1 MEFGD
6 LRGILHYVPKFR
18 NKLFVIKLDG
28 SVVHSDNMSNIV
40 LDLAVLN
47 SLKVNYIIVH
57 DVLMQDGVD
66 QNEVNENDIPTSSE
80 RLDFQ
85 LNESS
90 KLTNIIMRELTAV
103 GLKVASANSVIARSR
118 GVING
123 VDYPHDGK
131 VEKIDSDGLMALIE
145 KGIIPILSSIAF
157 DKKGRN
163 YLLDSDDLAFAV
175 GISTGC
181 SKVIFLTAADMV
193 KSVNGIEFTVSQ
205 AINFAE
211 EEVNRSKRLSKILI
225 EAAKVCN
232 QNVDRVHIL
241 NGLHDYGILA
251 ELFVNEGVGIMVH
264 RDPYGMI
271 RSASDS
277 DASEVFSIIQSAVR
291 DDELLPRSS
300 LDIASM
306 IKDFYVLEIDGNVV
320 GTVALH
326 SQGEVAEMACL
337 FVKKSHEGV
346 GYGGRLVKYIFKV
359 AEEREIKKIYALSTQ
374 ASGFFESLGWRE
386 GGMNDLSESRRREY
400 LSGGRNSKIFYKCI

>member
-28 SVVHSDNMSNIV
+28 AVVHSDNMSNIV

-57 DVLMQDGVD
+57 DLIRQDGVD
-66 QNEVNENDIPTSSE
+66 QKKENNDKIPTTSE
-80 RLDFQ
+80 RLELQ

-90 KLTNIIMRELTAV
+90 KLTNILMRELTAV
-103 GLKVASANSVIARSR
+103 GLKVASANSVIARSK

-131 VEKIDSDGLMALIE
+131 VEKIDDVGLMALIE

-175 GISTGC
+175 GSSTGC
-181 SKVIFLTAADMV
+181 SKVIFLTATDMV
-193 KSVNGIEFTVSQ
+193 NSVNGIEFTVSQ
-205 AINFAE
+205 ATNFAE
-211 EEVNRSKRLSKILI
+211 DEVNRSKRLSKILL
-225 EAAKVCN
+225 EAAKVCT

-241 NGLHDYGILA
+241 NGLHDYAILA

-277 DASEVFSIIQSAVR
+277 DVSEVLSIIQSAIR

-300 LDIASM
+300 LDITSR
-306 IKDFYVLEIDGNVV
+306 INDFYVLEIDDNVV

-346 GYGGRLVKYIFKV
+346 GYGSRLVKYIFNAAK
-359 AEEREIKKIYALSTQ
+359 EREIKKIYALSTQ
-374 ASGFFESLGWRE
+374 ASGFFESLGWIE
-386 GGMNDLSESRRREY
+386 GGLNDLNEPRRQEF
-400 LSGGRNSKIFYKCI
+400 LNSGRNSKIFYKCI

>member
-28 SVVHSDNMSNIV
+28 AVVHSDNMSNIV

-57 DVLMQDGVD
+57 DVIRQDGFD
-66 QNEVNENDIPTSSE
+66 QKKENNDKIPTTSE
-80 RLDFQ
+80 RLELQ

-90 KLTNIIMRELTAV
+90 KLTNILMRELTAV
-103 GLKVASANSVIARSR
+103 GLKVASANSVIARSK

-131 VEKIDSDGLMALIE
+131 VEKIDDVGLMALIE

-175 GISTGC
+175 GSSTGC
-181 SKVIFLTAADMV
+181 SKVIFLTATDMV
-193 KSVNGIEFTVSQ
+193 NSVNGIEFTVSQ
-205 AINFAE
+205 ATNFAE
-211 EEVNRSKRLSKILI
+211 DEVNRSKRLSKILL
-225 EAAKVCN
+225 EAAKVCT

-241 NGLHDYGILA
+241 NGLHDYAILA

-277 DASEVFSIIQSAVR
+277 DVSEVLSIIQSAIR

-300 LDIASM
+300 LDITSR
-306 IKDFYVLEIDGNVV
+306 INDFYVLEIDDNVV

-326 SQGEVAEMACL
+326 SQEEVAEMACL

-346 GYGGRLVKYIFKV
+346 GYGSRLVKYIFNAAK
-359 AEEREIKKIYALSTQ
+359 EREIKKIYALSTQ
-374 ASGFFESLGWRE
+374 ASGFFESLGWIE
-386 GGMNDLSESRRREY
+386 GGLNDLNEPRRQEF
-400 LSGGRNSKIFYKCI
+400 LNSGRNSKIFYKCI